1 MTLDLEGR
9 SLYQALQEI
18 HAKELTGRLHVRH
31 WDAKEGVI
39 GINEGQVVHCQ
50 YHTLRGE
57 EAFNIVRNWV
67 SISLSFY
74 ENVEN
79 LSVDM
84 EHDTKSLLASLEDR
98 DREITRLKRSIPGPH
113 AIFVLSPESPEERVV
128 FHQKIWKVLSLL
140 NGRNTVKDICVALK
154 ASEFSVLSVLD
165 FLLKRKVI
173 RLAASEKTLPPNIR
187 DYLFQELETHLAE
200 FIGPIAAVVIED
212 TLRDMGKSREF
223 VTRNDLPL
231 LVERISENVDDD
243 KERIMFQSRML
254 ALIQKIPEEKEEA

>member
-9 SLYQALQEI
+9 SLYQALYEI
-18 HAKELTGRLHVRH
+18 HAKGLTGRLHVYH
-31 WDAKEGVI
+31 WDGKEGIV
-39 GINEGQVVHCQ
+39 GINGGQVVHCQ

-57 EAFNIVRNWV
+57 KAFNILKNWV
-67 SISLSFY
+67 SISLGFY

-84 EHDTKSLLASLEDR
+84 EHNTESLLVSLEER
-98 DREITRLKRSIPGPH
+98 DREIGRLRRSIPGPQ
-113 AIFVLSPESPEERVV
+113 AIFVLSPESPEEKIV

-154 ASEFSVLSVLD
+154 ANEFSVLRVLD

-173 RLAASEKTLPPNIR
+173 RLAASEKTLPPSTR
-187 DYLFQELETHLAE
+187 DHLFQELENHLAE
-200 FIGPIAAVVIED
+200 FIGPIATVVIED
-212 TLRDMGKSREF
+212 TLGEMGKSREF
-223 VTRNDLPL
+223 ITRNDLPL
-231 LVERISENVDDD
+231 LVERVSENVDD
-243 KERIMFQSRML
+243 ERERVQFQSRML